1 MSGHDVPPVDPLTP
15 REIAMLCDH
24 GWVDAADSLMRT
36 RQATGLGDAA
46 EHRAGSLAK
55 IVRRVL
61 TLDAED
67 FEVMAEHVPPRFR
80 QSLIDAGFP
89 HEPRAEHRGALG
101 SLVPLYEVMLEVLD
115 VRMVR

>member
-1 MSGHDVPPVDPLTP
+1 MSGHEVPPVDPLTP

-67 FEVMAEHVPPRFR
+67 FERSWPNTSHHGSGNHSLTPDFPMSRAPSIAVPW
-80 QSLIDAGFP
+80 
-89 HEPRAEHRGALG
+89 
-101 SLVPLYEVMLEVLD
+101 EVWCRCM
-115 VRMVR
+115 R